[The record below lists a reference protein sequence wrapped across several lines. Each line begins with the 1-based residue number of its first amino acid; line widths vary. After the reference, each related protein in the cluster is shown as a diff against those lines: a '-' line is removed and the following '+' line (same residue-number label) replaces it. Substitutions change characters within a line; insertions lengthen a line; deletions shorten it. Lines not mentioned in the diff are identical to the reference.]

1 MIETTGSAGL
11 SALIKIYGLKL
22 IGGVLAVAISFAFL
36 WPKTAKEGVVRIG
49 ATIGV
54 SILCG
59 SILAQWVYS
68 FFPWWPRDVE
78 AAMIIYVAAGLPA
91 WWVLGFIFKWLHTRQ
106 DKDAAEI
113 IRELRP

>member
-1 MIETTGSAGL
+1 MRLDFGAM
-11 SALIKIYGLKL
+11 
-22 IGGVLAVAISFAFL
+22 GVQLLPVVAS
-36 WPKTAKEGVVRIG
+36 
-49 ATIGV
+49 
-54 SILCG
+54 
-59 SILAQWVYS
+59 
-68 FFPWWPRDVE
+68 DVE